1 MRCLKVTIAYQGTH
15 YVGWQVQPNG
25 ISIQHL
31 LEKAW
36 TCITHEKIRITASGR
51 TDSGVHALRQV
62 CSLSTDSQI
71 PAEKIP
77 QALNAN
83 LPFDI
88 RVLEVSEAGDNFH
101 AIRDATG
108 KTYRYQIQTGQIQ
121 DPFQRDFR
129 WFVPRSLNVGA
140 MQTAAKHLLGRHDF
154 SSFEAAGAP
163 RQDSIRNV
171 KQLLIHETFVND
183 FKFIDIEITADGFLY
198 NMVRNIVGSLIVIG
212 RERQEPSWIQT
223 VLEARDRKQAGETAP
238 AHGLFLV
245 EVEYT
250 TEA

>member
-1 MRCLKVTIAYQGTH
+1 MRFLKITIAYQGTN

-25 ISIQHL
+25 ISIQQL
-31 LEKAW
+31 LENAW
-36 TCITHEKIRITASGR
+36 TSVTHEIIRITASGR

-62 CSLSTDSQI
+62 CSLCTNNLM
-71 PAEKIP
+71 PVEKIP

-88 RVLEVSEAGDNFH
+88 RVLTVTEAGPNFH

-108 KTYRYQIQTGQIQ
+108 KTYRYQIQTGRVQ

-129 WFVPRSLNVGA
+129 WFVPRSLNVEA
-140 MQTAAKHLLGRHDF
+140 MQAAAEHLIGRQDF
-154 SSFEAAGAP
+154 SSFEAAGAA

-171 KQLLIHETFVND
+171 TALTIRATEVNE

-198 NMVRNIVGSLIVIG
+198 NMVRNIVGSLIVVG
-212 RERQEPSWIQT
+212 RERQGPTWIKK

-245 EVEYT
+245 EVEYGL
-250 TEA
+250 EA

>member
-25 ISIQHL
+25 ISVQEM

-36 TCITHEKIRITASGR
+36 TCVTHEQIRITASGR

-62 CSLSTDSQI
+62 CSLNTTSCIS
-71 PAEKIP
+71 AEKIA

-88 RVLEVSEAGDNFH
+88 RVLSVEEAGENFH

-108 KTYRYQIQTGQIQ
+108 KTYRYQLQTGRIQ

-129 WFVPRSLNVGA
+129 WFVPRSLNVVA
-140 MQTAAKHLLGRHDF
+140 MQTAAEHLIGRHDF

-163 RQDSIRNV
+163 LQDSIRNV
-171 KQLLIHETFVND
+171 KKLSIMDVSMNE
-183 FKFIDIEITADGFLY
+183 FKMIDIEITADGFLY
-198 NMVRNIVGSLIVIG
+198 NMVRNIVGSLIVVG
-212 RERQEPSWIQT
+212 RERQPPSWIKT
-223 VLEARDRKQAGETAP
+223 VLEARDRKRAGETAP

-245 EVEYT
+245 EVEYA